1 MGNPCIMLCD
11 DNVTVHQT
19 LSLYLQGADFNVI
32 SVYDGQQALEV
43 FRSTHIDL
51 IILDI
56 MLPKLFGTDVCRE
69 IRKTS
74 NVPIIMLSAKGD
86 ESDRITGLE
95 LGADDYVTKPFSSK
109 EMVARVKSVLR
120 RSQASSASSSDSSV
134 LSLGKLT
141 IDTRAYEVKVSGE
154 EIKMT
159 PREVSLL
166 AFLVQNSGQVVS
178 REDILDNVWG
188 VDYYGDVRAV
198 DTLMARVRG
207 KIHEHAAY
215 ISFHTV
221 YGVGYM
227 VREIRK

>member
-1 MGNPCIMLCD
+1 MSTPCIMLCD
-11 DNVTVHQT
+11 DNITVHQT
-19 LSLYLQGADFNVI
+19 LSLYLQEANFDVI
-32 SVYDGQQALEV
+32 SVYDGQQALDV
-43 FRSTHIDL
+43 FRSSHIDL

-56 MLPKLFGTDVCRE
+56 MLPKLFGTEVCKE

-86 ESDRITGLE
+86 ELDRITGLD

-109 EMVARVKSVLR
+109 EMVARVKTVLR
-120 RSQASSASSSDSSV
+120 RTQTVAPSDANI
-134 LSLGKLT
+134 LRLGNLT
-141 IDTRAYEVKVSGE
+141 IDTKAYEVKVNVE

-159 PREVSLL
+159 PREVCLL
-166 AFLVQNSGQVVS
+166 AYLVQNAGQVVS
-178 REDILDNVWG
+178 REDILNNVWG

-207 KIHEHAAY
+207 KIHEHAAS

-227 VREIRK
+227 VREMRK

>member
-1 MGNPCIMLCD
+1 MSNPCIMLCD
-11 DNVTVHQT
+11 DNISVHQT
-19 LSLYLQGADFNVI
+19 LTLYLREANYDVI
-32 SVYDGQQALEV
+32 SVYDGQEALDT
-43 FRSTHIDL
+43 FRREHIDL

-74 NVPIIMLSAKGD
+74 DVPIIMLSAKGD
-86 ESDRITGLE
+86 ESDRIVGLE

-120 RSQASSASSSDSSV
+120 RTQSHTEIKALQI
-134 LSLGKLT
+134 GNLT
-141 IDTRAYEVKVSGE
+141 INPKAYEVYVAGDQ
-154 EIKMT
+154 IKMT

-166 AFLVQNSGQVVS
+166 VYLVSNAGQVVA

-188 VDYYGDVRAV
+188 KDYYGDVRAV
-198 DTLMARVRG
+198 DTLIARIRS
-207 KIHEHAAY
+207 KIHEHQANV
-215 ISFHTV
+215 SFHTV

-227 VREIRK
+227 IRESK